1 MFRIGFA
8 ILNPSKRTTEQDE
21 MSALTTLKQE
31 LESAPKS
38 KAGFVNWARNQK
50 LQKAAVAK
58 MVKGGTDEA
67 EAKRQAWNVGRH
79 FDTSYC
85 KFSDR

>member
-1 MFRIGFA
+1 M
-8 ILNPSKRTTEQDE
+8 N
-21 MSALTTLKQE
+21 ALTTLKQE
-31 LESAPKS
+31 LEAAPKS

-50 LQKAAVAK
+50 LQKIAVAE
-58 MVKGGTDEA
+58 MVKDGAEES

-79 FDTSYC
+79 FDTSYS